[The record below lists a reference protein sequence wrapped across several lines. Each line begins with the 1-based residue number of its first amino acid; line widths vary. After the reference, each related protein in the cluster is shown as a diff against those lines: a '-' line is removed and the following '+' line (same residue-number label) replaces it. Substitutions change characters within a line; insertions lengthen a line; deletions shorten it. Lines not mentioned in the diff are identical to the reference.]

1 MEGIEGVEG
10 VEGVEGKGGV
20 EGKEGVERLLLDL
33 EDVLPTVDG
42 LSENLEYLMLDDTPE
57 PDGGEIVMFGMDD
70 EDGFSGVV
78 SLVRIDPD
86 KRNSGA
92 TDF

>member
-1 MEGIEGVEG
+1 MEGVEG
-10 VEGVEGKGGV
+10 VEGV

-42 LSENLEYLMLDDTPE
+42 LSKNLEYLLVDDTPE
-57 PDGGEIVMFGMDD
+57 PDGGEATICGMLD
-70 EDGFSGVV
+70 ETFFSGIV
-78 SLVRIDPD
+78 SLFRIVSD

-92 TDF
+92 TDFWNAP